1 MTNLASMRRFAFV
14 LILALIARPAF
25 AAHYASLR
33 SDKVYLREG
42 PTYQHRVLFIY
53 KRKDYPVEVIAS
65 YESWR
70 RVRDVDGTV
79 GWISQ
84 MMLSDARS
92 RAHHRQGPCGNPLA
106 ALRSGFLAG
115 LGRPRRCRKAQ
126 GMQASILRDR
136 RRWNS
141 RLDRQNQNMGS
152 GRG

>member
-1 MTNLASMRRFAFV
+1 MTNLASMHRF
-14 LILALIARPAF
+14 ILALILATLTQPAL

-53 KRKDYPVEVIAS
+53 KRKDYPVEIIAS

-70 RVRDVDGTV
+70 RVRDVDGTM

-92 RAHHRQGPCGNPLA
+92 VLITGKGHA
-106 ALRSGFLAG
+106 AIRSQPYA
-115 LGRPRRCRKAQ
+115 
-126 GMQASILRDR
+126 
-136 RRWNS
+136 
-141 RLDRQNQNMGS
+141 
-152 GRG
+152 